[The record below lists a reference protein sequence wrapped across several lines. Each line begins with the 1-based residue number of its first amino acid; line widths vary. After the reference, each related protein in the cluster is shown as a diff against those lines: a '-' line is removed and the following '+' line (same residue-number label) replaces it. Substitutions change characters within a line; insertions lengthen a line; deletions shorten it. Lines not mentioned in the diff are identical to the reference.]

1 MIRWL
6 RDAFGGGTKR
16 EAADAAVGRGMADV
30 LAALDN
36 VIDDDAALGRIC
48 AGPGETMPGETMPG
62 ETMPGEP
69 LREPLRAVN
78 PLRAADRR
86 YLP

>member
-48 AGPGETMPGETMPG
+48 AGHGETMPG

-69 LREPLRAVN
+69 LCEPLRAVN
-78 PLRAADRR
+78 PRRAADRR

>member
-16 EAADAAVGRGMADV
+16 EAADAAVSRGMADV

-48 AGPGETMPGETMPG
+48 

-86 YLP
+86 YLR

>member
-48 AGPGETMPGETMPG
+48 ADPGETMPR
-62 ETMPGEP
+62 EP
-69 LREPLRAVN
+69 LCEPLRAVN

>member
-36 VIDDDAALGRIC
+36 VIDNDAALGRIC
-48 AGPGETMPGETMPG
+48 DGRGETMS
-62 ETMPGEP
+62 GEP
-69 LREPLRAVN
+69 LCEPLRAVN
-78 PLRAADRR
+78 PLRAPDRR

>member
-48 AGPGETMPGETMPG
+48 SSTG

-69 LREPLRAVN
+69 LCEPLRAVN

>member
-6 RDAFGGGTKR
+6 RDAFGGATKR

-30 LAALDN
+30 LAALDD

-48 AGPGETMPGETMPG
+48 AGLGETMPDRQLC
-62 ETMPGEP
+62 EP
-69 LREPLRAVN
+69 VRVVN
-78 PLRAADRR
+78 PLPAPDRR
-86 YLP
+86 YRP

>member
-30 LAALDN
+30 LAALGN

-48 AGPGETMPGETMPG
+48 AGPGETMT
-62 ETMPGEP
+62 GEP

>member
-6 RDAFGGGTKR
+6 RDAFGGGPKR

-48 AGPGETMPGETMPG
+48 AAPG

-69 LREPLRAVN
+69 LCEPLRAVN
-78 PLRAADRR
+78 PRRAADRR

>member
-6 RDAFGGGTKR
+6 RDAFGCGTKR

-48 AGPGETMPGETMPG
+48 AGPGETMPGE
-62 ETMPGEP
+62 P

>member
-6 RDAFGGGTKR
+6 RDAFGGATKR

-30 LAALDN
+30 LAALDD

-48 AGPGETMPGETMPG
+48 AGLGETMPDTLC
-62 ETMPGEP
+62 EP
-69 LREPLRAVN
+69 VRVVN
-78 PLRAADRR
+78 PLPAADRR
-86 YLP
+86 YRP

>member
-1 MIRWL
+1 
-6 RDAFGGGTKR
+6 
-16 EAADAAVGRGMADV
+16 MADV

-48 AGPGETMPGETMPG
+48 AGPGETMPGE
-62 ETMPGEP
+62 P
-69 LREPLRAVN
+69 LCEPLRAVN

>member
-48 AGPGETMPGETMPG
+48 AGPGETMR
-62 ETMPGEP
+62 GEP

>member
-48 AGPGETMPGETMPG
+48 AGLGETMPDRPLC
-62 ETMPGEP
+62 EP
-69 LREPLRAVN
+69 VRVVN

-86 YLP
+86 YRL

>member
-6 RDAFGGGTKR
+6 RAALGGGTKR

-48 AGPGETMPGETMPG
+48 SGPGETMRGETMR
-62 ETMPGEP
+62 GEP
-69 LREPLRAVN
+69 LCEPLRAVN

>member
-48 AGPGETMPGETMPG
+48 AGRGETL
-62 ETMPGEP
+62 PGEP

>member
-48 AGPGETMPGETMPG
+48 ADPGETMA
-62 ETMPGEP
+62 GEP
-69 LREPLRAVN
+69 LCEPLRVN
-78 PLRAADRR
+78 PPRAADRR

>member
-6 RDAFGGGTKR
+6 RDAFGDRTKR

-36 VIDDDAALGRIC
+36 VIDDDAALERIC
-48 AGPGETMPGETMPG
+48 PGETMR
-62 ETMPGEP
+62 GEP
-69 LREPLRAVN
+69 LRDPLRAAN

>member
-6 RDAFGGGTKR
+6 RDAFGGGAKR

-36 VIDDDAALGRIC
+36 VIDDDAALGRVC
-48 AGPGETMPGETMPG
+48 AGAGAAMPGETMS
-62 ETMPGEP
+62 GEP
-69 LREPLRAVN
+69 TCVPLRAVN

>member
-6 RDAFGGGTKR
+6 RAAFGGGTKR
-16 EAADAAVGRGMADV
+16 DAADAAVGRGMADV

-48 AGPGETMPGETMPG
+48 AGSGETMPG

-69 LREPLRAVN
+69 LCEPLRAVN

>member
-6 RDAFGGGTKR
+6 RDAFGAGTKMG
-16 EAADAAVGRGMADV
+16 AADAAVGRGMADV

-48 AGPGETMPGETMPG
+48 AGPGETMPGE
-62 ETMPGEP
+62 P
-69 LREPLRAVN
+69 LCEPLRAVN
-78 PLRAADRR
+78 PFRTADRR

>member
-6 RDAFGGGTKR
+6 RDAFGCGTKR

-48 AGPGETMPGETMPG
+48 ADSG

-69 LREPLRAVN
+69 LCEPLRAVN

>member
-6 RDAFGGGTKR
+6 RDAFGGTKR

-62 ETMPGEP
+62 EP
-69 LREPLRAVN
+69 LCAVN

>member
-6 RDAFGGGTKR
+6 RDSLGGTTKR
-16 EAADAAVGRGMADV
+16 EASDASVGRGMADV

-48 AGPGETMPGETMPG
+48 AALDESMPDRPLC
-62 ETMPGEP
+62 EP
-69 LREPLRAVN
+69 LRVVN

-86 YLP
+86 YRP

>member
-1 MIRWL
+1 MIRRL

-48 AGPGETMPGETMPG
+48 AGPGETMPGE
-62 ETMPGEP
+62 P
-69 LREPLRAVN
+69 LCEPLRAVN

>member
-6 RDAFGGGTKR
+6 RDAFGGGTKG

-48 AGPGETMPGETMPG
+48 AGLGETMS
-62 ETMPGEP
+62 GEP

>member
-48 AGPGETMPGETMPG
+48 AGVG

>member
-6 RDAFGGGTKR
+6 RDAFGDRTKR

-48 AGPGETMPGETMPG
+48 AGEA
-62 ETMPGEP
+62 MPGEP
-69 LREPLRAVN
+69 VREPMRAVN
-78 PLRAADRR
+78 PRRAADRR

>member
-36 VIDDDAALGRIC
+36 VIDDDAVLGRIC

-62 ETMPGEP
+62 EP
-69 LREPLRAVN
+69 LCEPLRAVN

>member
-16 EAADAAVGRGMADV
+16 EAAEAAVGRGMADV

-36 VIDDDAALGRIC
+36 VIDDDAALERIC
-48 AGPGETMPGETMPG
+48 AET
-62 ETMPGEP
+62 GEP
-69 LREPLRAVN
+69 LREPLRAVK
-78 PLRAADRR
+78 PRRAADRR

>member
-48 AGPGETMPGETMPG
+48 AGLGETMPGETVR
-62 ETMPGEP
+62 GEP
-69 LREPLRAVN
+69 LCEPLRAVN
-78 PLRAADRR
+78 PLRAVDRR

>member
-48 AGPGETMPGETMPG
+48 AGHG

-69 LREPLRAVN
+69 LCEPLRAVN

>member
-48 AGPGETMPGETMPG
+48 AGLGETMPDRLLC
-62 ETMPGEP
+62 EP
-69 LREPLRAVN
+69 VRVVN
-78 PLRAADRR
+78 PLPAADRR
-86 YLP
+86 YRP

>member
-36 VIDDDAALGRIC
+36 VIDDDAALRRIC
-48 AGPGETMPGETMPG
+48 ADTGETMTGETM
-62 ETMPGEP
+62 TGEP
-69 LREPLRAVN
+69 LCEPLRAVN
-78 PLRAADRR
+78 PPRSGDRR

>member
-36 VIDDDAALGRIC
+36 VIDHDAALGRIC
-48 AGPGETMPGETMPG
+48 ADPGETMA
-62 ETMPGEP
+62 GEP
-69 LREPLRAVN
+69 LCEPLRAVN

>member
-36 VIDDDAALGRIC
+36 VIDDDAALRRIC
-48 AGPGETMPGETMPG
+48 ADTGETRPGETTTGET
-62 ETMPGEP
+62 TTGEP
-69 LREPLRAVN
+69 LCEPLRAVN
-78 PLRAADRR
+78 PPRAADRR